1 MKQIKKKSYIILAA
15 LLLLLQLSISLPVY
29 AADGS
34 LTIAVSSSNISV
46 GNTVT
51 VTLRASGPGGA
62 AAVSDMEFTYSTN
75 VFSFV
80 SCNAEG
86 YTGGEGGTV
95 KASGSA
101 VNVVLKAVGQGK
113 GSLKVTGTNGRLK
126 DEAETPLSSMTAA
139 GVVLNVAGNQSGD
152 ISLSGLTLS
161 VGQLS
166 PDFTGSV
173 KEYTTTVPYETTSIE
188 VQAQTSD
195 SKASVESITGNAD
208 LQPGENTI
216 TITVKAENG
225 SEAVYTIKA
234 TREAE
239 AVQNPGDMDP
249 EQTGQEGTADS
260 QQPTAD
266 EWQFSRLQDEFQ
278 KLDKK
283 YQEEKSFSRKVIA
296 ILIFIV
302 IILVVIC
309 VNLLLSLKRKEDDAD
324 DFDFDKDDRK
334 KERIGSSVADRDD
347 SGIDNPDDYEAEY
360 KEEPQ
365 EEDTA
370 KADTPKDNYFY
381 HNEWLDDEDDEDMV
395 IIDLDKL

>member
-195 SKASVESITGNAD
+195 SKAPVESITGNAD

-216 TITVKAENG
+216 TITVKAESG

-266 EWQFSRLQDEFQ
+266 EWQFSRLQDEYQ

-296 ILIFIV
+296 ILIF
-302 IILVVIC
+302 
-309 VNLLLSLKRKEDDAD
+309 N
-324 DFDFDKDDRK
+324 DDRK
-334 KERIGSSVADRDD
+334 KERIGSSGADRDD
-347 SGIDNPDDYEAEY
+347 SGIDNPDNPDDYEAEY
-360 KEEPQ
+360 KGEPQ